1 MTLPVTPPARLDW
14 PPSLRARAAFVPG
27 FGRRFAIFG
36 DAEEEFDWTRPVD
49 REARATTAILA
60 LPAANRRFVAA
71 GVVPTY
77 LVDYPV
83 VDTPAS
89 AAAIRDMVEA
99 GECEIGTQLHPWVNP
114 PHDEVVCPE
123 NSFVGNLPRAL
134 QRAKLHALTDRIA
147 LATGVRPVIYR
158 AGRYGIGPDTAELL
172 VEAGYRLDV
181 SIRALFDYSD
191 QTGPDFTEHPIWP
204 WWISRTLL
212 EVPLTAGFT
221 GALHRHARLHRHAAL
236 RGPLARMGLLS
247 RVALT
252 PEGMP
257 QAEALALID
266 RLVDRG
272 VDLFSLS
279 FHTPSVVPGH
289 TPYVRDAADLAAFWR
304 WWDAVFDRFAKHGI
318 LPAKASEIIAA
329 AVRTKA

>member
-1 MTLPVTPPARLDW
+1 MMHVAPSVRLDQ
-14 PPSLRARAAFVPG
+14 PPPVRARATFAPA

-36 DAEEEFDWTRPVD
+36 DAEEEFDWTQPVRRD
-49 REARATTAILA
+49 ARATTAIRA

-83 VDTPAS
+83 VDTPDS
-89 AAAIRDMVEA
+89 AAAIRAMVEA

-114 PHDEVVCPE
+114 PHDECVCPQ

-134 QRAKLHALTDRIA
+134 ERAKLHALTERIET
-147 LATGVRPVIYR
+147 ATGVRPVIYR
-158 AGRYGIGPDTAELL
+158 AGRYGIGASTAGLL
-172 VEAGYRLDV
+172 AEAGYRLDV
-181 SIRALFDYSD
+181 SVRALFDYSD
-191 QTGPDFTEHPIWP
+191 QGGPDFSRHPVWP
-204 WWISRTLL
+204 WWISRSLL

-221 GALHRHARLHRHAAL
+221 GTLHRHPRLHRHARL
-236 RGPLARMGLLS
+236 RGPLARLGLLN

-266 RLVDRG
+266 RLVDQE
-272 VDLFSLS
+272 VMLFSLS

-289 TPYVRDAADLAAFWR
+289 TPYVRDAADLATFWR
-304 WWDAVFDRFAKHGI
+304 WWDAVFGRFAKHGV

-329 AVRTKA
+329 AQRTKT